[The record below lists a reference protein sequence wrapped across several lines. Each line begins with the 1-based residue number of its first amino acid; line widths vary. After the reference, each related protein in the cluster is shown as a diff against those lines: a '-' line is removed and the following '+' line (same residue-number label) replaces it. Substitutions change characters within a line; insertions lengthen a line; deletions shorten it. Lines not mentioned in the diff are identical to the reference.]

1 MPSLRV
7 QTVELPRE
15 VKRTLATELT
25 ETIVEA
31 RHLSSAERD
40 ACVVLFD
47 LRAGDDLAVG
57 GKLVAHGRAPQVE
70 LTYRD
75 HALGTREKAKLARR
89 LTETVARALAMDGP
103 ELQRITFVFSRLDDG
118 DHAIGGVLRRRAARA
133 ARATLARA
141 WRAARMRLKGM
152 FRRQQPPG
160 AQLPPPT
167 ASAAAP
173 APAPPIGASAGPTG

>member
-47 LRAGDDLAVG
+47 VRAGDDLAVG

-70 LTYRD
+70 LLYRD
-75 HALGTREKAKLARR
+75 RALAARDKAKLARR
-89 LTETVARALAMDGP
+89 LTETVARALEMDGP
-103 ELQRITFVFSRLDDG
+103 QLDRITFVFTRLDDA
-118 DHAIGGVLRRRAARA
+118 DHAIGGVLRQRVA
-133 ARATLARA
+133 LLRA
-141 WRAARMRLKGM
+141 WRAARLRLTAV
-152 FRRQQPPG
+152 FRRRTPAA
-160 AQLPPPT
+160 AQLPSP
-167 ASAAAP
+167 AAAAP
-173 APAPPIGASAGPTG
+173 APAPAPAPTSVGPGG

>member
-31 RHLSSAERD
+31 RHLSSAQRD
-40 ACVVLFD
+40 ACVVLFE

-57 GKLVAHGRAPQVE
+57 GKLVAHGGAPQVE

-75 HALGTREKAKLARR
+75 HAIGAREKAKLARR

-118 DHAIGGVLRRRAARA
+118 DHAIGGVLRPRAAPA
-133 ARATLARA
+133 AIVRA
-141 WRAARMRLKGM
+141 WRAMRMRLKGM
-152 FRRQQPPG
+152 FRPQPPPRAG
-160 AQLPPPT
+160 LPPPT
-167 ASAAAP
+167 PSAVAP
-173 APAPPIGASAGPTG
+173 APAPPIGTSAGRAGS

>member
-31 RHLSSAERD
+31 RHLSSAQRD
-40 ACVVLFD
+40 ACVVLFE

-57 GKLVAHGRAPQVE
+57 GKLVAHGGAPQVE

-75 HALGTREKAKLARR
+75 HAIGAREKAKAYRPMYA
-89 LTETVARALAMDGP
+89 TGNAGISV
-103 ELQRITFVFSRLDDG
+103 
-118 DHAIGGVLRRRAARA
+118 RRRGC
-133 ARATLARA
+133 LAWTER
-141 WRAARMRLKGM
+141 
-152 FRRQQPPG
+152 P
-160 AQLPPPT
+160 
-167 ASAAAP
+167 
-173 APAPPIGASAGPTG
+173 